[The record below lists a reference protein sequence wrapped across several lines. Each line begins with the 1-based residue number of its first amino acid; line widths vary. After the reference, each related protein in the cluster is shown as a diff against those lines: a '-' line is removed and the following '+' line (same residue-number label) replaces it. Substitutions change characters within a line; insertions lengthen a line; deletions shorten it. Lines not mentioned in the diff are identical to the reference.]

1 MGEIMKQEIKS
12 IRTFIGAKDYKT
24 SKSFYLDLG
33 FEEKIIFEKMSFFKI
48 DNFGFYLQ
56 DFYVKDWI
64 DNSMVLLE
72 VENLDKFW
80 DFVQRLGLDKKYTGV
95 KLIPIKE
102 EDWGREFLITDPSGV
117 LWHFAE
123 YS

>member
-1 MGEIMKQEIKS
+1 MNIHYVKDSGTDS
-12 IRTFIGAKDYKT
+12 PNFYRAKHQVYI
-24 SKSFYLDLG
+24 S
-33 FEEKIIFEKMSFFKI
+33 
-48 DNFGFYLQ
+48 Q
-56 DFYVKDWI
+56 KDWI

-80 DFVQRLGLDKKYTGV
+80 DFLQQLGLDKKYSSV